1 MTKKLACLGILLI
14 MNVVNSVSY
23 SAQIR
28 DGELILS
35 LEKRSVL
42 SEEEAQELTVTV
54 WVNVEVKDIPAV
66 YGVDVALVFDAQ
78 KLQVIDVDKQRPGIQ
93 VAVGPFLKADRSF
106 LLRNQ
111 ADNRAGRFEYTMSL
125 LNPAPEVKGDG
136 LLLQIPIQLVA
147 PSVTAKIAIEKIEFG
162 TRSGDT
168 VIPELKTSELVIGI
182 GEKPTKE
189 FPYLLIAILVGVLI
203 LLSITVL
210 WVVMRKRKKSTDL
223 SECEWT
229 NNTNGR
235 AS

>member
-1 MTKKLACLGILLI
+1 MIKKLACLGILLI

-23 SAQIR
+23 CAQIQS
-28 DGELILS
+28 GEVILS
-35 LEKRSVL
+35 SEKRSVP
-42 SEEEAQELTVTV
+42 SEEAQEQTV

-78 KLQVIDVDKQRPGIQ
+78 KLRVIDVDKKRQGIQ
-93 VAVGPFLKADRSF
+93 VAAGPFLKADRFF
-106 LLRNQ
+106 LLRNK
-111 ADNRAGRFEYTMSL
+111 ADNRVGRFEYTMSL

-168 VIPELKTSELVIGI
+168 VIPELKTSEFVISI

-210 WVVMRKRKKSTDL
+210 WVVMRKRK
-223 SECEWT
+223 
-229 NNTNGR
+229 NG
-235 AS
+235 